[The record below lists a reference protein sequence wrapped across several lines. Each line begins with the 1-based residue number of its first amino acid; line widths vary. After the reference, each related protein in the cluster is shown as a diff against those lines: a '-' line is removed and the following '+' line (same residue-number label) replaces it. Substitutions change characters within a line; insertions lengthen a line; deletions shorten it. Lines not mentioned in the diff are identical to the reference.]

1 MLKKLRLERFKNFKQ
16 AELTLGPLTILVG
29 TNASGKSNLRDAFR
43 FLHGIGRGYSLPE
56 IFGEKW
62 LGGEKQW
69 EGIRGGIREITYQQS
84 STFVMEVDFDVVET
98 SQGALY
104 PPEATYHIE
113 VEVSAQVS
121 APRVVRES
129 LYYDKEMMFD
139 SHPAKDPPQQA
150 DSQHIVVKIQRG
162 GKYRKGHVEPFI
174 SNQAILSQ
182 LPERIAERTD
192 GKGRQVKY
200 LVKEAIAALNSMRFL
215 DLSPEAMRMP
225 SFPGRPLDDRGENLS
240 SVLHTICEDVKRK
253 ETLIEWIQ
261 ELTPMDCV
269 DFEFSTDQIGRVLVT
284 LVEQNGQKI
293 SAYSASDGTLRFL
306 GLLAAMLVP
315 EPARLYFFEELEN
328 GIHPTRLHLL
338 LQMIEQTVSEGNI
351 QVIASTHSSQLLGL
365 VSRNTLEDATL
376 IYRLPDSPDGRIKR
390 ILDIPDAKRIIE
402 ERQDPAHL
410 HASGWLENAM
420 YFLDDSEVTT

>member
-16 AELTLGPLTILVG
+16 AELALGPLTILVG
-29 TNASGKSNLRDAFR
+29 ANASGKSNLRDAFR

-62 LGGEKQW
+62 TGGEKQW
-69 EGIRGGIREITYQQS
+69 EGIRGGIREVTYQQS
-84 STFVMEVDFDVVET
+84 STFVLKVDYDVEN
-98 SQGALY
+98 SQNSSG
-104 PPEATYHIE
+104 PPEATYCIE
-113 VEVSAQVS
+113 VEVGAQVS
-121 APRVVRES
+121 APRVLRES
-129 LYYDKEMMFD
+129 LYYDKEMIFD
-139 SHPAKDPPQQA
+139 SHPKNPPQQA
-150 DSQHIVVKIQRG
+150 DSQHIVVKIQPG
-162 GKYRKGHVEPFI
+162 GKYRKGNMETFI
-174 SNQAILSQ
+174 SNQPVLSQ

-192 GKGRQVKY
+192 GKARQVKH
-200 LVKEAIAALNSMRFL
+200 LVKEAIAALNSVRFL

-253 ETLIEWIQ
+253 EALIEWIQ

-269 DFEFSTDQIGRVLVT
+269 DFEFSIDQIGRVLVT

-293 SAYSASDGTLRFL
+293 SVYSASDGTLRFL
-306 GLLAAMLVP
+306 GLLAAMLAP

-338 LQMIEQTVSEGNI
+338 LQLIEQTVSEGNI
-351 QVIASTHSSQLLGL
+351 QVIASTHSPQLLGL
-365 VSRNTLEDATL
+365 LNQNSLDDASL